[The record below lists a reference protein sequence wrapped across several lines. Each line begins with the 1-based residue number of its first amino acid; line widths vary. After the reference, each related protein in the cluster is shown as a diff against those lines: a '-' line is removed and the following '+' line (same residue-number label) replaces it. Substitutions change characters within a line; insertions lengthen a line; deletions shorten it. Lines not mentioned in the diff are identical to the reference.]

1 MTSKVTDSIKKFE
14 SNLNQFFSYSME
26 EKDEIQLNKLE
37 GKDEFA
43 LMTNNMNIQVEKIER
58 IMENDKRVIKEITDI
73 MEKVN
78 NGFFEYSIK
87 TKSSTKELQTLVDI
101 INEMIDKTKVK
112 IDSLNLLLNNY
123 TQGDYKF
130 KLDETHTV

>member
-1 MTSKVTDSIKKFE
+1 
-14 SNLNQFFSYSME
+14 
-26 EKDEIQLNKLE
+26 
-37 GKDEFA
+37 
-43 LMTNNMNIQVEKIER
+43 
-58 IMENDKRVIKEITDI
+58 

-112 IDSLNLLLNNY
+112 
-123 TQGDYKF
+123 
-130 KLDETHTV
+130 

>member
-1 MTSKVTDSIKKFE
+1 
-14 SNLNQFFSYSME
+14 ME